1 MTDELSDEPE
11 KWFKNAVWVF
21 IEDENKDEI
30 IKTLW
35 IDFKKREEAPLN
47 QDDIY
52 EYQSGTCFFMNP
64 TDFEI
69 QKPTETVTMN
79 SATTS
84 SLETQ
89 KQLNK

>member
-11 KWFKNAVWVF
+11 KWYRDAVLGF
-21 IEDENKDEI
+21 IEEENKEEI
-30 IKTLW
+30 LKILW
-35 IDFKKREEAPLN
+35 RNFKKLEAESLKSDN
-47 QDDIY
+47 IY

-69 QKPTETVTMN
+69 KKPTETVTMN
-79 SATTS
+79 SPTTR

-89 KQLNK
+89 KQPNK